1 MDSKATQWCNMHVI
15 LCLCSLLAANSQF
28 SIPIG
33 QKMQLTGWDNAN
45 NMRMRHAR
53 THKLQ
58 ISGPTVYS
66 LYCVPL
72 PWLVAGT
79 ISAVSRT
86 AFTFVDEKFE
96 SPIALHSPFFTSSS
110 IACKDFINLL
120 STNKQG
126 GSIFPSLVWFFLTFL
141 SKPEMRKLQQVCSK
155 SSLPCSHQA
164 VRIRMRSHR
173 LLRLDDN
180 KSAASCQQAGSIE
193 VKAPLCIGWFIFK

>member
-1 MDSKATQWCNMHVI
+1 MLITCV
-15 LCLCSLLAANSQF
+15 
-28 SIPIG
+28 
-33 QKMQLTGWDNAN
+33 
-45 NMRMRHAR
+45 MRHAR

-96 SPIALHSPFFTSSS
+96 SPIALHSPFFTRSS

-120 STNKQG
+120 STNKRG
-126 GSIFPSLVWFFLTFL
+126 GSIFTSLVWFFSLFL
-141 SKPEMRKLQQVCSK
+141 HNEKCASCNKSAP

-164 VRIRMRSHR
+164 ERIRMRSHR